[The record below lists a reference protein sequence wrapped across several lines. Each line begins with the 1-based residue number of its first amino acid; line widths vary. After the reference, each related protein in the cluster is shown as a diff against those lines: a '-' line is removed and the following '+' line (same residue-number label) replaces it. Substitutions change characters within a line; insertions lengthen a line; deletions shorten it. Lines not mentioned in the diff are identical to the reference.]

1 MSSAV
6 DSSAVTGSPVVEE
19 GAPRFAPAPRS
30 AAREATD
37 AAAMSLLS
45 LLADLP
51 ADSADRQRIRNRL
64 IELYLPLATYLAQR
78 FRNRGE
84 PLDDLVQV
92 ANLGLV
98 KAVDRFDPDHG
109 AAFISYAVP
118 MITGELKRHFRDK
131 C

>member
-1 MSSAV
+1 MSLVAEPTTV
-6 DSSAVTGSPVVEE
+6 PT
-19 GAPRFAPAPRS
+19 RS

-37 AAAMSLLS
+37 AVAMSLLS

-51 ADSADRQRIRNRL
+51 EGSADRQRVRARL
-64 IELYLPLATYLAQR
+64 IELYVPLAKYLAQR

-98 KAVDRFDPDHG
+98 KAVDRFDPEHG
-109 AAFISYAVP
+109 AAFATYAIP

-131 C
+131 CWDVR

>member
-1 MSSAV
+1 MSVATEPTATAAV
-6 DSSAVTGSPVVEE
+6 PSPVS
-19 GAPRFAPAPRS
+19 PRRPMS
-30 AAREATD
+30 REATD
-37 AAAMSLLS
+37 AAAKSLLS

-51 ADSADRQRIRNRL
+51 EDSADRQRVRDRI

-98 KAVDRFDPDHG
+98 KSVDRFDPGNG
-109 AAFISYAVP
+109 AAFTSYAIP
-118 MITGELKRHFRDK
+118 MITGELK
-131 C
+131 